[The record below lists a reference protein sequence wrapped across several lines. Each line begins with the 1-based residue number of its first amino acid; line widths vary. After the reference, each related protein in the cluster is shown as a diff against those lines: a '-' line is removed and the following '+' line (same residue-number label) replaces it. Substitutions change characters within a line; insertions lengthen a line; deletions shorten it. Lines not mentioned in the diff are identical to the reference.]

1 MPRMLAMPGERPSRS
16 DVRVNRRDILAAALA
31 AQVPL
36 VVGSE
41 TANATAAEGEMEPSG
56 DPRQPRYRETA
67 HVRTYYELS
76 RF

>member
-1 MPRMLAMPGERPSRS
+1 MPGERPSRS
-16 DVRVNRRDILAAALA
+16 EVRVNRRDILAAALA

-41 TANATAAEGEMEPSG
+41 TANATAAEEPSG

-67 HVRTYYELS
+67 HVLNYYELS
-76 RF
+76 KF

>member
-1 MPRMLAMPGERPSRS
+1 MPGEKPSRS
-16 DVRVNRRDILAAALA
+16 EVRVNRRDMLAAALA

-36 VVGSE
+36 GVGCE
-41 TANATAAEGEMEPSG
+41 AAEATVAEGEIEPST
-56 DPRQPRYRETA
+56 DPRQLRYRETA